1 VKLESFNVQQTM
13 KRKLIRT
20 LVVVLVAFAAFVFV
34 WPDDLWEHEAAYT
47 QSEILKQSSHG
58 IPAHPDRQG
67 VYSSLIAASNKSAYS
82 PTSAAM
88 ATSPILASLS
98 TCVLLC

>member
-1 VKLESFNVQQTM
+1 M
-13 KRKLIRT
+13 KSKFIRT
-20 LVVVLVAFAAFVFV
+20 LVVVLAAFAAFVFV
-34 WPDDLWEHEAAYT
+34 WPDDLWDEAAYT
-47 QSEILKQSSHG
+47 QSEMLKELSERLPTHR
-58 IPAHPDRQG
+58 DRQG